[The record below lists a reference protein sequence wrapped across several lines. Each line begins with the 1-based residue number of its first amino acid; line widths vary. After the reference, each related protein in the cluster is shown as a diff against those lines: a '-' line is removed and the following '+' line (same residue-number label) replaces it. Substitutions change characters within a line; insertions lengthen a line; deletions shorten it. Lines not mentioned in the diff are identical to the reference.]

1 MKNFKKKNSR
11 ISLLI
16 SPPNKI
22 NDKFTSSSEI
32 IVNIIME
39 KIISLT
45 ISTST
50 KNKIESET
58 PGKCFTYIEGFLA
71 NKLQLEFL
79 PHDSDDFES
88 NKNPNE
94 LSVYSDKFI
103 VLNTSKEKDEF
114 NKSNYIINHSKNTND
129 NTSLFNIE
137 QIYYNNNIFGENNWD
152 IIDEP
157 KSSKYDSYSC
167 TMVKFIGIEK
177 QEMPIAKIKSK
188 HNKNN
193 KKEMQVNELEEVKE
207 EESLS
212 KSNIY
217 NKNDNIIEKDKDLEN
232 NDEKNIINKE
242 DNKKNEMNKRTQ
254 NQVIKKINPISQ
266 NNQGRKKRNDIDINQ
281 FPYKDIEDD
290 DSRYMENND
299 EINYDKL
306 RKELIEKEEA
316 KLKEEAMKAK
326 KKNKT
331 IDIKSIIGENNANR
345 QYIGKNITV
354 DPNGQIVLIKAI
366 KLNKLKQEFKYPKTI
381 LKNVKQPKKI
391 IKKENKEIIDTPKI
405 EKNKESKENKENII
419 KKEEQIIENNK
430 EKEIELN
437 NLEEQINSVSKKILP
452 RISQKRLNLHLKTEN
467 NEVKKR
473 REPVFPSGSNFNLIN
488 MEIGVSI
495 KEDEKFKTGGKDFFK
510 KFNKYSKDIYNE
522 KLKESLTANSFLN
535 TKTQLFNEETNK
547 FKTESNFEHTYGGFN
562 MTLNQDKDTNQ
573 KYLMTSTNNFGN
585 YNYTSNISNLIN
597 SNNNMMTK
605 TVTNG
610 ITSNINHSNIL
621 NPSIRLSNISSLIG
635 SLEKLNLITEREE
648 RYGKKYYNLFK
659 HDKKNKL
666 RALLLN
672 NNYKEMDEFTKDII
686 KTGDISN
693 RGGYKSQGKSTILHT
708 KNPEKPSILEITR
721 ELGYK
726 NKPYRNRSKINS
738 SLVNPVL
745 KTVAFFK
752 Q

>member
-1 MKNFKKKNSR
+1 
-11 ISLLI
+11 
-16 SPPNKI
+16 
-22 NDKFTSSSEI
+22 
-32 IVNIIME
+32 
-39 KIISLT
+39 
-45 ISTST
+45 
-50 KNKIESET
+50 
-58 PGKCFTYIEGFLA
+58 
-71 NKLQLEFL
+71 
-79 PHDSDDFES
+79 
-88 NKNPNE
+88 
-94 LSVYSDKFI
+94 
-103 VLNTSKEKDEF
+103 
-114 NKSNYIINHSKNTND
+114 
-129 NTSLFNIE
+129 
-137 QIYYNNNIFGENNWD
+137 
-152 IIDEP
+152 
-157 KSSKYDSYSC
+157 
-167 TMVKFIGIEK
+167 
-177 QEMPIAKIKSK
+177 
-188 HNKNN
+188 
-193 KKEMQVNELEEVKE
+193 
-207 EESLS
+207 
-212 KSNIY
+212 
-217 NKNDNIIEKDKDLEN
+217 
-232 NDEKNIINKE
+232 
-242 DNKKNEMNKRTQ
+242 MNKRIQ
-254 NQVIKKINPISQ
+254 NQVIKKINSISQ

-281 FPYKDIEDD
+281 FPCKDIEDD
-290 DSRYMENND
+290 DNRYIENND

-306 RKELIEKEEA
+306 RRELIEKEEA
-316 KLKEEAMKAK
+316 KLKEQTMNSK

-345 QYIGKNITV
+345 QFHGKNITV

-366 KLNKLKQEFKYPKTI
+366 KLNNLKQEFKYPKTI
-381 LKNVKQPKKI
+381 LKNVKHLKKI
-391 IKKENKEIIDTPKI
+391 INKENKEIIDSHKV
-405 EKNKESKENKENII
+405 EKNKESKLNVIR
-419 KKEEQIIENNK
+419 KEEQITENNK

-437 NLEEQINSVSKKILP
+437 NLEEQMNSVSKKILP
-452 RISQKRLNLHLKTEN
+452 RISQKKLNLQLKTEN
-467 NEVKKR
+467 IEVKKR

-562 MTLNQDKDTNQ
+562 MTLNQDKDINQ

-659 HDKKNKL
+659 HDKKNRL

-672 NNYKEMDEFTKDII
+672 KKYKEMDEFTKEII
-686 KTGDISN
+686 RAGDLSN

-738 SLVNPVL
+738 SQVNPVL
-745 KTVAFFK
+745 RTVAFFK